1 MSQIEHVLSNIVF
14 LDEETM
20 PGGWDLY
27 CKGSNIQAFT
37 YVAKNNAEEI
47 DAETGHS
54 QNTNLGIRFSGSV
67 DFFTYFNA
75 CSLAK
80 WKKYARIDNV
90 FLQFEISS
98 LDCTIQWFGRS
109 ASDKQAKQITEGVRL
124 VYGDWVELSPDKYW
138 VNISL
143 PQVDDEVVGFVL
155 QTRESTVFYGG
166 SYRTFVDET
175 AVNPVHLSLCTTTF
189 KKEEYILPN
198 IAKVKNEILLSDEPI
213 AEHFEMFVVDNG
225 QTLDVDALQDQHVR
239 IIPNKNVGGAGGFA
253 RGMMESMAAD
263 TPITHVLLMDDDVSI
278 STESIKRTFN
288 LLSLA
293 QGKYKDAFINGA
305 MLSLNEPNRQFEDVS
320 YVKKSGAYH
329 KIKPDLYVNNQAD
342 IVENESIDVE
352 VSNAYGAWW
361 FSCIPVKKIK
371 EIGLPL
377 PLFVRCDDVDYG
389 MRANPTY
396 MTMNGIC
403 VWHES
408 FEGRFR
414 PSVDCYQYV
423 RNFLIAIAVDDIAN
437 EDLFMVRVDRNI
449 RLNLRF
455 MAYDTVE
462 LFLDAVEDYLK
473 GPEFIK
479 VPQGDEIM
487 KRNGAKNEQMN
498 PIAFDAENAVVKD
511 EYIKDKYERVRKTDH
526 ANKYVASLVKI
537 FRTLPYDRH
546 MLPDG
551 LLRDSLEVVMY
562 GRDSAFSLTS
572 MGAKQLLVIDETGET
587 GAVRTM
593 DRDRYNDLHRRWV
606 TLMRRYR
613 KEKSQVRQAYRLQKQ
628 ELTSWE
634 FWETYLGVS
643 IPRDE

>member
-80 WKKYARIDNV
+80 WKKYARIDNE
-90 FLQFEISS
+90 FLQLEISS
-98 LDCTIQWFGRS
+98 LDCSIQWFGRS
-109 ASDKQAKQITEGVRL
+109 ASDKQARQITEGMRL
-124 VYGDWVELSPDKYW
+124 IYGDWIELTPEKYRVVVELPH
-138 VNISL
+138 VN
-143 PQVDDEVVGFVL
+143 DEVIGFVL
-155 QTRESTVFYGG
+155 QARESTVLYGG
-166 SYRTFVDET
+166 SYKTFVEET

-198 IAKVKNEILLSDEPI
+198 IEKVKREVLSSGEPI
-213 AEHFEMFVVDNG
+213 ADHFEMFVVDNG
-225 QTLDVDALQDQHVR
+225 QTLDVDALQEEHVHVL
-239 IIPNKNVGGAGGFA
+239 PNKNVGGAGGFA
-253 RGMMESMAAD
+253 RGMMESIAAD
-263 TPITHVLLMDDDVSI
+263 APITHVLLMDDDVSI

-342 IVENESIDVE
+342 IVENEAIGVE
-352 VSNAYGAWW
+352 VSNTYGAWW

-389 MRANPTY
+389 MRANPLY

-449 RLNLRF
+449 RLNMRF

-487 KRNGAKNEQMN
+487 RRNGAKNEQMT
-498 PIAFDAENAVVKD
+498 PIVFDDAEDDIA
-511 EYIKDKYERVRKTDH
+511 KDKYEKVRETDH
-526 ANKYVASLVKI
+526 ANKYVAFLVKA

-546 MLPDG
+546 MLPDR

-562 GRDSAFSLTS
+562 GRDSNFSFVS

-587 GAVRTM
+587 GAVRMM
-593 DRDRYNDLHRRWV
+593 DRDRYNELHDRWSS
-606 TLMRRYR
+606 LMRRYR
-613 KEKSQVRQAYRLQKQ
+613 KEKGQVRQAYRLQKQ

-634 FWETYLGVS
+634 FWEEYLGVS